1 MTGTMLTGENTQPP
15 FYRESAATR
24 KEIILWWEG
33 RRLTF
38 NAYVGLVGLASM
50 FLALVAGGAAVKPGE
65 DFEEPFMFIFGPGI
79 YMAIANLFYTLGWIV
94 DVTAYRGRPCEGL
107 FKGGFTFSLLLT
119 ALPGIWAVVA
129 LLITIYTG
137 HKLAD

>member
-1 MTGTMLTGENTQPP
+1 MPTGENTQPA
-15 FYRESAATR
+15 FYGERAATR
-24 KEIILWWEG
+24 REIIRWCEG
-33 RRLTF
+33 RRLCF
-38 NAYVGLVGLASM
+38 NSYVGLVGLASM

-65 DFEEPFMFIFGPGI
+65 DFEEPLMYIFGPGI
-79 YMAIANLFYTLGWIV
+79 YMALANLLYTLGWIV
-94 DVTAYRGRPCEGL
+94 DVAAYRGRPREGL
-107 FKGGFTFSLLLT
+107 FKRGFIFSLVLT